1 MYKLINSVARYKV
14 DSVARTRDFNHC
26 DCVPAGRGSRGGCMR
41 CQQSR
46 SLQLAVK
53 ILYGFVA
60 FLVIVVAVLASLGEH
75 QHLPQT
81 FTSVKNGS
89 RSSGSTTAKIPCC
102 DPAQLLPLISGAS
115 CSQHSFDLLANSTGS
130 RRHQERGAR
139 RGGAGRGA
147 GDSALL
153 PISAPCRSNVVCSC
167 TFYLTAAQRQQML
180 FALT

>member
-1 MYKLINSVARYKV
+1 
-14 DSVARTRDFNHC
+14 
-26 DCVPAGRGSRGGCMR
+26 MR

-75 QHLPQT
+75 QPLPQM
-81 FTSVKNGS
+81 FTSVKDGS

-139 RGGAGRGA
+139 RGRGGGWGGRLGYPTNF
-147 GDSALL
+147 S
-153 PISAPCRSNVVCSC
+153 PCRSNVVCSC
-167 TFYLTAAQRQQML
+167 TFFT
-180 FALT
+180 